1 MVSEE
6 DVLSTQKERK
16 GLQRNA
22 NVQQTFSKRSANVQ
36 QTFSTT
42 FSKRSA
48 QRKGLSTTQ
57 GVRGSGQ
64 RGLDVGALCYVSQ
77 L

>member
-22 NVQQTFSKRSANVQ
+22 NVQQTFSKRSAQRSANVQ
-36 QTFSTT
+36 HNA
-42 FSKRSA
+42 KASA
-48 QRKGLSTTQ
+48 QRKACEE
-57 GVRGSGQ
+57 VDRGDWM
-64 RGLDVGALCYVSQ
+64 LEPFVM
-77 L
+77 